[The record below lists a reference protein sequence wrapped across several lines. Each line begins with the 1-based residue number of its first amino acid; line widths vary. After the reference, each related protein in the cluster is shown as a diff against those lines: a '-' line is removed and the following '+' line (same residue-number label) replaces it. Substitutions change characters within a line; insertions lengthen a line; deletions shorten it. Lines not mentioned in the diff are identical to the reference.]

1 MPTVFFPEIGATTR
15 MAWAL
20 RARAMSFERLPPDTD
35 GLCDYYG
42 RKIKIRKTLRAERQ
56 LEVVIHECLH
66 AAHWDLDETAITET
80 AEDLARVLWRL
91 GYKITPKT

>member
-1 MPTVFFPEIGATTR
+1 MRVRIRDKYF
-15 MAWAL
+15 
-20 RARAMSFERLPPDTD
+20 AMSFERLPSDTD

-56 LEVVIHECLH
+56 LEVIIHECLH

-91 GYKITPKT
+91 GYKIVPKA